1 MWHFSPDE
9 RKYQLRRYESLARYE
24 VVVGGVPK
32 IKFASPNLPV
42 ARHFTDLVPWVVYLT
57 TG

>member
-1 MWHFSPDE
+1 MRHFSPEE
-9 RKYQLRRYESLARYE
+9 RKHQLRRYESLARYE

-42 ARHFTDLVPWVVYLT
+42 ARHFTD
-57 TG
+57 